1 MTTCDL
7 CDCISSV
14 KTAWG
19 DDLCPWHFE
28 HGPTP
33 DPCPNCSQD
42 ATPAGLPVAVM
53 SDRPGE
59 ATDAVPPRIAS
70 VAPISPVVVLPPEA
84 AIGDLT
90 LADMVQALEWC
101 VTRAYDNDAPRGII
115 AAADGG
121 LTVLR
126 HLERGYRMAVES

>member
-1 MTTCDL
+1 
-7 CDCISSV
+7 
-14 KTAWG
+14 
-19 DDLCPWHFE
+19 
-28 HGPTP
+28 
-33 DPCPNCSQD
+33 
-42 ATPAGLPVAVM
+42 M